1 MRAFRRARLGQY
13 GRCVLIVASIA
24 IAACDGG
31 HDPTLAIGFSAEG
44 PYADA
49 SRFRATVY
57 QLGLPYIVDGPSMLK
72 YVDEPDA
79 IIANRSHILLRSG
92 SEVTVD
98 ITLETSAGPATARVA
113 WTPQRDWDY
122 GVDAV
127 VDTHRPQ
134 GFCFNIVQAI
144 PLPAASGQPVD
155 TLFIAQSGLPKGAV
169 C

>member
-1 MRAFRRARLGQY
+1 M
-13 GRCVLIVASIA
+13 VASIA

-31 HDPTLAIGFSAEG
+31 HDPTLSIGFSAIG
-44 PYADA
+44 SYADA

-57 QLGLPYIVDGPSMLK
+57 QLGFPRVIDGPSMLK

-79 IIANRSHILLRSG
+79 IIASRSHIRLRSG

-98 ITLETSAGPATARVA
+98 VALQTSAGPATARLA

-122 GVDAV
+122 GVEAL

-134 GFCFNIVQAI
+134 GFCVNIVQAI
-144 PLPAASGQPVD
+144 PLPPASGVPAD
-155 TLFIAQSGLPKGAV
+155 TLFIVQSGLPTGAV